1 MAVRA
6 EEITNIIKD
15 RIQSF
20 GQPIQT
26 TNVGTVIEVHDG
38 VARIYGL
45 SGALSG
51 ELLEFPGGIFGLALN
66 LEEDTV
72 GAVLLGDESG
82 IKEGDEVRSTGRVAD
97 VPVGDELV
105 GRVVNA
111 IGEPIDGK
119 GPIQASA
126 RRPVERIAPNV
137 VVRKSVDTPIVTG
150 IKAIDSLTAIG
161 RGQRELI
168 IGDRQTGKSAIAVDA
183 ILNQTKG
190 DVVCVYVAIGQKASK
205 VATLVGTL
213 ERFGKMDNTIIVAAN
228 ATDAAALQYI
238 APYAGCSIAEHF
250 LDSGRDVL
258 IVYDDL
264 TKHAWAYRQM
274 SLLLRRP
281 PGREAYPGDVFYLH
295 SRLLERAARMNEEN
309 GGGSMTALP
318 IIETQA
324 NDVSAYIPT
333 NVISI
338 TDGQIF
344 LETDLF
350 NAGQRPALNIGISVS
365 RVGSAAQTKAMKK
378 VAGPLKL
385 DLAQYRSLAAFAQ
398 FASDLDK
405 ATRDQLNRG
414 EKLSE
419 ITKQPQY
426 QPLPVEKQVAI
437 LYAATT
443 GQLDD
448 VPTPRVRDFE
458 SGLYRFLET
467 EKPDILKELGEKKE
481 LTDELAKQLEEAVK
495 AFRQQFLA

>member
-51 ELLEFPGGIFGLALN
+51 ELLEFPGGIAGLALN

-82 IKEGDEVRSTGRVAD
+82 IKE
-97 VPVGDELV
+97 
-105 GRVVNA
+105 
-111 IGEPIDGK
+111 
-119 GPIQASA
+119 
-126 RRPVERIAPNV
+126 
-137 VVRKSVDTPIVTG
+137 
-150 IKAIDSLTAIG
+150 
-161 RGQRELI
+161 
-168 IGDRQTGKSAIAVDA
+168 
-183 ILNQTKG
+183 G

-213 ERFGKMDNTIIVAAN
+213 ERFGKLDNTIIVAAN

-238 APYAGCSIAEHF
+238 APYAGCAMAEHF

-295 SRLLERAARMNEEN
+295 SRMIER
-309 GGGSMTALP
+309 
-318 IIETQA
+318 
-324 NDVSAYIPT
+324 
-333 NVISI
+333 
-338 TDGQIF
+338 
-344 LETDLF
+344 
-350 NAGQRPALNIGISVS
+350 
-365 RVGSAAQTKAMKK
+365 
-378 VAGPLKL
+378 
-385 DLAQYRSLAAFAQ
+385 
-398 FASDLDK
+398 
-405 ATRDQLNRG
+405 
-414 EKLSE
+414 
-419 ITKQPQY
+419 
-426 QPLPVEKQVAI
+426 
-437 LYAATT
+437 
-443 GQLDD
+443 
-448 VPTPRVRDFE
+448 
-458 SGLYRFLET
+458 
-467 EKPDILKELGEKKE
+467 
-481 LTDELAKQLEEAVK
+481 
-495 AFRQQFLA
+495 